1 MRFTKDTDMEELIR
15 VLPAASSYFAKYKI
29 RVMQA
34 GTVRWGSI
42 EQIAKMK
49 DFTDEDIAKFVKELN
64 EKYEIMKTR

>member
-1 MRFTKDTDMEELIR
+1 MRFTKDTNMEELIR

-34 GTVRWGSI
+34 GSVRWGSL

-49 DFTDEDIAKFVKELN
+49 NYTDEDIAKFVLELN
-64 EKYEIMKTR
+64 EKYESIKRK